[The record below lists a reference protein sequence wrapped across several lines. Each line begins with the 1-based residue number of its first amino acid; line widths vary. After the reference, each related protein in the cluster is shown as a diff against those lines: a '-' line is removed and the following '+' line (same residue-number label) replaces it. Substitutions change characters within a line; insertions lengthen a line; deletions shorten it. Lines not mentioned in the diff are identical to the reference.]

1 MAYNEALADRIRQ
14 ALAPHAAVKEQKMF
28 GGMAFLVHGK
38 MCVGAYSG
46 GEMMLRCDP
55 AMADELVTKKGARR
69 AEMKGKPMAKGWLLI
84 GSEGTAS
91 PQDFDFWIGVA
102 LDFNAKNTQ

>member
-1 MAYNEALADRIRQ
+1 MAYDEMLADRIRQ
-14 ALAPHAAVKEQKMF
+14 ALAAVPGVKEQKMF

-46 GEMMLRCDP
+46 GDMMLRCDP
-55 AMADELVTKKGARR
+55 DRADELVTKKGARR

-91 PQDFDFWIGVA
+91 SEDLDAWIGVA
-102 LDFNAKNTQ
+102 LEYNQHSTR